1 MPELRENDSV
11 VITNPTS
18 EDFTWS
24 FNGEPYTIRAGESKG
39 FGKFTAF
46 HLAKHLSSK
55 MIDVDFQVK
64 IAKIKD
70 KDLKRQA
77 MGELSQSMVFDGPK
91 RRIALYK
98 ILKDTHVV
106 EQVIKS
112 YPFKGWIG
120 EMDEYKKFVE
130 SQEVSTA
137 EKAA

>member
-1 MPELRENDSV
+1 MELRENDSV
-11 VITNPTS
+11 AVFNPTQ
-18 EDFTWS
+18 EDFTWN
-24 FNGEPYTIRAGESKG
+24 FNGEPYTIKAGETKS

-55 MIDVDFQVK
+55 MIDVEFQAK

-70 KDLKRQA
+70 RDLKRQA
-77 MGELSQSMVFDGPK
+77 MGELSQSLVFDGPK

-98 ILKDTHVV
+98 ILKDVLIV

-120 EMDEYKKFVE
+120 EMDEYKKFVDKE
-130 SQEVSTA
+130 GSSTA
-137 EKAA
+137 EIAA